1 MSAVPARGPAP
12 RRPGRPRGGDAAVRD
27 ALLETARR
35 LFLERG
41 YDGVGI
47 REIAAAARSSPATI
61 AYHFGDKLGLYRAM
75 LETAIAPV
83 AERLR
88 SLGDGGEAGAAGL
101 GGLAAA
107 YGRVLASNPWI
118 PALIVRE
125 VLTGTGPFREVF
137 IEQFAGRLAPL
148 LVTTIVREQS
158 AGRIRADLDPRLV
171 ALSTIGLIVFPY
183 VAMPVASRVFGL
195 TADDPGVERLARHTT
210 TLLLE
215 GLVPRGAPR

>member
-1 MSAVPARGPAP
+1 MSARPVRSPGP
-12 RRPGRPRGGDAAVRD
+12 RRPGRPRGGDAAVRET
-27 ALLETARR
+27 LLETARQ

-75 LETAIAPV
+75 LESAIAPV
-83 AERLR
+83 AAHLQ
-88 SLGDGGEAGAAGL
+88 SLGDGAEAGAPEL
-101 GGLAAA
+101 GALAAA
-107 YGRVLASNPWI
+107 YGRVLASNPWV

-148 LVTTIVREQS
+148 LVSTIARGQA
-158 AGRIRADLDPRLV
+158 AGRLRADLDPRLV

-183 VAMPVASRVFGL
+183 LAMPVASRVFGIG
-195 TADDPGVERLARHTT
+195 AEDPGVERLARHTT
-210 TLLLE
+210 TVLLE
-215 GLVPRGAPR
+215 GLSPRGAH